1 MHNQVSP
8 QAHIE
13 EHIPEP
19 QSIEESGLT
28 VGFLSD
34 LALKLVYFRSEMT
47 SGEIAETLAL
57 PYLGVMEHVLDF
69 LKRENLIEITS
80 TRGFGETGYRWVVT
94 GKGSNRAVQA
104 LSRNR
109 YMGPAPVRLE
119 RYNEMVHRQTM
130 GELKVGPADVQDAL
144 AHLILP
150 QATLD
155 KVGPAIN
162 SGRAL
167 FLYGPPGNGKTAI
180 AQAIIRML
188 KGNVYLPHAVFVD
201 GQIIRVF
208 DEVNHKPVPNPR
220 DNGRRGGANNHDN
233 SPLDRRWVLIRRPEI
248 IVGGE
253 LIMESLDLVYDP
265 ISKTYEAP
273 FQMRANTGLFVID
286 DFGRQAMRPQDLL
299 NRWIVPLEERVDYL
313 TLQTGKKLEI
323 PFDQLTVFATNLDP
337 RDLVDDAFLRR
348 IRHKLKVDYPSEQLF
363 WQIMKRECTNRN
375 LELTTEAFHH
385 LLQRHYRVQNRHLRS
400 CHPRD
405 ILEQIRDISSYQGKP
420 PVVSEQMLDAACE
433 GYFADI

>member
-1 MHNQVSP
+1 MQDPASP
-8 QAHIE
+8 EAHIE
-13 EHIPEP
+13 EYIPEP
-19 QSIEESGLT
+19 QSIEDAGLT
-28 VGFLSD
+28 IGFLSD
-34 LALKLVYFRSEMT
+34 LALKLVYFRSELT

-69 LKRENLIEITS
+69 LKRENLVEITG

-94 GKGSNRAVQA
+94 GKGSDRAVQA
-104 LSRNR
+104 LNRNR
-109 YMGPAPVRLE
+109 YIGPAPVRLE
-119 RYNEMVHRQTM
+119 RYNEMVQRQSL
-130 GELKVGPADVQDAL
+130 GELRVGPADVQAAL
-144 AHLILP
+144 AHLVLP

-155 KVGPAIN
+155 KVGPAVN

-188 KGNVYLPHAVFVD
+188 KGNVYVPHAVIVD

-208 DEVNHKPVPNPR
+208 DEVNHRPIRNLRKSGRKRVPNGQN
-220 DNGRRGGANNHDN
+220 NG
-233 SPLDRRWVLIRRPEI
+233 PLDSRWILVRRPEI

-253 LIMESLDLVYDP
+253 LVMESLDLVYDP
-265 ISKTYEAP
+265 LSKTYEAP

-313 TLQTGKKLEI
+313 TLQTGQKLEI

-348 IRHKLKVDYPSEQLF
+348 IRHKLKIDYPDEQSY
-363 WQIMKRECTNRN
+363 WKIMKRECASRD
-375 LELTTEAFHH
+375 LGLSTEAFHH
-385 LLQRHYRVQNRHLRS
+385 LIQRHYRMPNRHLRA

-405 ILEQIRDISSYQGKP
+405 ILEQIRDISSYLGKP
-420 PVVSEQMLDAACE
+420 QAVSQQMLDAACE